1 MYTGFFDIIN
11 SILQFIMII
20 STINYCIDKK
30 YKKSRAH
37 VFIWVILTSLVT
49 ILITSI
55 MGNYSLSII
64 IMHIVSLILVIAP
77 YHKDKLTAIIGFS
90 IVYSMILILS
100 VMSTTMLSFFTSIAN
115 ADGQYGFLM
124 MIGFTYLPSY
134 IFTYFFLRN
143 MKSVYKLYLIVK
155 SRITFINTLI
165 IATLIFDFVIS
176 LSFIANDKDNPV
188 FKEIIFILLGVFII
202 LITWYFINI
211 DKNSKEIHRLNKELE
226 NKINELKKVKHD
238 YGSQISYLYGAYLM
252 KNYDKLGELFKS
264 VIDGNNISTQIKA
277 LSNEE
282 SIISKIVHSIDFKD
296 IAILIDEKAQLELS
310 KINEIDL
317 HKIIS
322 NIVRNS
328 IEVLDGKG
336 LLMIRSYYNYNNIVI
351 SIQNNGPQ
359 IDSNIINKIFEQ
371 GFSTKENKDGDNG
384 FGLYIVKEIINK
396 YNGNIH
402 VTSSQALTEFVI
414 NLPLYI
420 D

>member
-11 SILQFIMII
+11 SILQNIMII

-30 YKKSRAH
+30 YKKSRIH
-37 VFIWVILTSLVT
+37 VFIWVILASLTT
-49 ILITSI
+49 IVITSI

-64 IMHIVSLILVIAP
+64 IMHIITLILVVIP
-77 YHKDKLTAIIGFS
+77 YYKDKLTAIIGFS
-90 IVYSMILILS
+90 MVYSMILILA
-100 VMSTTMLSFFTSIAN
+100 VMSTTMLSFLTNIVN
-115 ADGQYGFLM
+115 VDGQYGDLV
-124 MIGFTYLPSY
+124 MIAFMYLPSY
-134 IFTYFFLRN
+134 IFTYFFLRKI
-143 MKSVYKLYLIVK
+143 KSVYKLYLIVK

-165 IATLIFDFVIS
+165 IATVIFDFVMS

-211 DKNSKEIHRLNKELE
+211 DRKSKEIHRLNKELE

-264 VIDGNNISTQIKA
+264 VIDGNNISTQIIS
-277 LSNEE
+277 LSNEG
-282 SIISKIVHSIDFKD
+282 SIISKIVYSIDLKD

-328 IEVLDGKG
+328 IEVLGEKG

-359 IDSNIINKIFEQ
+359 IDRNIINKIFEQ

-396 YNGNIH
+396 YNGNIR
-402 VTSSQALTEFVI
+402 VTSSQELTEFVI